1 MVRLDKFLAE
11 MGKGTRSEIK
21 KYIKQGRVK
30 VNNEVVKAADYKI
43 DAYADSVTFD
53 DEEVKYDRFVYYMLN
68 KPKGVISATED
79 KSKRTVIDLISAED
93 KRRNLF
99 SMGRLDIDTTGL
111 LIISNDGELSHR
123 LLSPKY
129 HVDKCYYAVVEGMVT
144 EDDVMTLKQPLN
156 IGSNSKPELTMP
168 AELEIISSSYDKSE
182 VYLTIK
188 EGKYHQVKRMMARIN
203 HPVIELKRVSFGGIR
218 LDEGLY
224 EGEYRRLTDEEV
236 EILINGER
244 CSPLRG

>member
-30 VNNEVVKAADYKI
+30 VNGAVTKAADVKI
-43 DAYADSVTFD
+43 NPDADQVTFD
-53 DEEVKYDRFVYYMLN
+53 EEVVSYEEYVYYMLN
-68 KPKGVISATED
+68 KPKGVVSATED
-79 KSKRTVIDLISAED
+79 SHNKTVIDLILRDD
-93 KRRNLF
+93 KRRDLF
-99 SMGRLDIDTTGL
+99 PMGRLDIDTTGL

-129 HVDKCYYAVVEGMVT
+129 HVQKCYYAVVEGMVT

-236 EILINGER
+236 EILISGER